1 MINSI
6 TQKALALLFFISLAL
21 FANRAVAVD
30 IDISDAATPDE
41 TAVDQTVAVFIS
53 SPQGSSVSV
62 YYETV
67 DGTATAGDDYTAQS
81 GTLTF
86 SAGSTVERIQ
96 IPILADTLDEDTETI
111 IINLSSA
118 SGGTIVDSQAIVYIT
133 DDDEPPTIT
142 IDDVT
147 ATDETPAASSFTV
160 TLSAA
165 TSREI
170 TLNYATANGTATAGE
185 DYTAASGSIT
195 IPANTTTATSDV
207 SVLDDSLDEFDET
220 VFINISDAT
229 NSSITDSQ
237 GILTIQDDDTAPTLS
252 IGDMTISDET
262 GVAAQIPVTL
272 SAASSRTVTVIK
284 HSR

>member
-1 MINSI
+1 MRLRRYRYFRRCN
-6 TQKALALLFFISLAL
+6 T
-21 FANRAVAVD
+21 
-30 IDISDAATPDE
+30 DE
-41 TAVDQTVAVFIS
+41 AAVDQTVAVFIS

-195 IPANTTTATSDV
+195 IPANTTTATIDV

-237 GILTIQDDDTAPTLS
+237 GILTFRMIQR
-252 IGDMTISDET
+252 
-262 GVAAQIPVTL
+262 QHC
-272 SAASSRTVTVIK
+272 R
-284 HSR
+284 